1 MTHCEACYDLG
12 AECECDRHSKT
23 PSTTSKPVEALRS
36 QVHLKMLEKSESA
49 EDLGELTVVPLG
61 FAVDVAMELID
72 KQVLEGQIELLLRV
86 KSELPDDDTN
96 CMADH
101 MDGDG
106 CEPKDHWRR
115 DGRFFMSMET
125 NEYISDLIEELK
137 EVRNSS
143 AKNQPNRG
151 RWESK

>member
-1 MTHCEACYDLG
+1 MSDCIFKHDPPRQDCSQCV
-12 AECECDRHSKT
+12 S
-23 PSTTSKPVEALRS
+23 STTSKPVEE
-36 QVHLKMLEKSESA
+36 LKVIEYPDGFRFGNGDDIIVSSEILH
-49 EDLGELTVVPLG
+49 EY
-61 FAVDVAMELID
+61 IQ
-72 KQVLEGQIELLLRV
+72 KQVLEGRIELLLRV

-143 AKNQPNRG
+143 AQNKDALQTNNK
-151 RWESK
+151 EEEV